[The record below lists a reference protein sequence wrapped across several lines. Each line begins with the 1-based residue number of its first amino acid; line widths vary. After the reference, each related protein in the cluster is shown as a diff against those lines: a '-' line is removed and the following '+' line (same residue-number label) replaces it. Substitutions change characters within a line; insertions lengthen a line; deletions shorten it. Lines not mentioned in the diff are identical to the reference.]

1 MIIPGFNIFK
11 YLQAHLLSCFEFGTI
26 DQFRFE
32 SFEKT
37 FSHSIIPTISLST
50 HTLLQLQGFQKVDS
64 LFAGILDTPVRME
77 YHSFCK
83 RSVPIGHPY
92 GRDYGMGGIHM
103 IAYGPPDQFA
113 IKKIQHTGQI
123 KKPILTRNIGQVR
136 DTCFHRLI
144 LIKPAIQQIWCNLI
158 VVRGIRRHFES
169 SREFAAQA
177 HFPHMACYGG
187 SRDGS
192 SGYLQILR
200 QPGASIA
207 SLGSKIGIPDLFVQ
221 LHILTLTRALRI
233 FKPAV
238 ITAPGHFQ
246 YFTHHLDRPLF
257 RVVFL
262 YKEIDQRSLLEM
274 MLKAF
279 FNMSR
284 SVSASPRRFSSS
296 AILLVSSLNDWT
308 PCPGK
313 LASPFCWYSFRQRY
327 RRKGAIPNSCAS
339 SETFLRSKLSL
350 TAFSLNALSKCVLCF
365 LILHKNK
372 RLCLTLCPG

>member
-1 MIIPGFNIFK
+1 
-11 YLQAHLLSCFEFGTI
+11 
-26 DQFRFE
+26 
-32 SFEKT
+32 
-37 FSHSIIPTISLST
+37 
-50 HTLLQLQGFQKVDS
+50 
-64 LFAGILDTPVRME
+64 
-77 YHSFCK
+77 
-83 RSVPIGHPY
+83 
-92 GRDYGMGGIHM
+92 
-103 IAYGPPDQFA
+103 
-113 IKKIQHTGQI
+113 
-123 KKPILTRNIGQVR
+123 
-136 DTCFHRLI
+136 
-144 LIKPAIQQIWCNLI
+144 LI

-169 SREFAAQA
+169 SREFSAQA

-274 MLKAF
+274 MLKARSEEHTSELQ
-279 FNMSR
+279 SR
-284 SVSASPRRFSSS
+284 ENLVCR
-296 AILLVSSLNDWT
+296 LLLEKKKD
-308 PCPGK
+308 K
-313 LASPFCWYSFRQRY
+313 RY
-327 RRKGAIPNSCAS
+327 HRIRHVTTK
-339 SETFLRSKLSL
+339 
-350 TAFSLNALSKCVLCF
+350 
-365 LILHKNK
+365 
-372 RLCLTLCPG
+372 

>member
-32 SFEKT
+32 SFEKA

-50 HTLLQLQGFQKVDS
+50 DTLFQLQGFQKVDS

-92 GRDYGMGGIHM
+92 GRDYGMG
-103 IAYGPPDQFA
+103 
-113 IKKIQHTGQI
+113 
-123 KKPILTRNIGQVR
+123 
-136 DTCFHRLI
+136 
-144 LIKPAIQQIWCNLI
+144 
-158 VVRGIRRHFES
+158 GIRRHFES

-221 LHILTLTRALRI
+221 FHILTLTRALRI

-350 TAFSLNALSKCVLCF
+350 TAFSLNALSKWVLCF

-372 RLCLTLCPG
+372 LLCLTLCPG